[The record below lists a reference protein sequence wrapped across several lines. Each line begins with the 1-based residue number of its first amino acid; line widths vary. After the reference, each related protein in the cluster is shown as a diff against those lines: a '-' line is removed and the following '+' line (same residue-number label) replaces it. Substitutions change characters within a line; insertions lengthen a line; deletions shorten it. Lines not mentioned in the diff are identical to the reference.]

1 MCFIGQ
7 SNKIGAGTAIAFFC
21 SAILV
26 FTARHAGWLHVFY
39 WSAIAEF
46 CLIIPL
52 VFLVITA
59 SRQNRPILYYI
70 QIELMLSWL
79 VLELILSYILNID
92 LRQLGWAVIGYV
104 ALFFAGS
111 IGMISICFRAGKKW
125 GIASII
131 LFIAMTVL
139 VFLQQKVSIQ

>member
-1 MCFIGQ
+1 MCLIGQ
-7 SNKIGAGTAIAFFC
+7 SNKIGAGTAVVFFC

-26 FTARHAGWLHVFY
+26 FTARLAGWFHIYY
-39 WSAIAEF
+39 WSALAEF

-59 SRQNRPILYYI
+59 SRQNRPIFYYI
-70 QIELMLSWL
+70 QIELMLAWL

-92 LRQLGWAVIGYV
+92 IRQLGWAVIGYV

-125 GIASII
+125 GMASVI
-131 LFIAMTVL
+131 LFTAMCVL
-139 VFLQQKVSIQ
+139 IFLQRKAVLQ